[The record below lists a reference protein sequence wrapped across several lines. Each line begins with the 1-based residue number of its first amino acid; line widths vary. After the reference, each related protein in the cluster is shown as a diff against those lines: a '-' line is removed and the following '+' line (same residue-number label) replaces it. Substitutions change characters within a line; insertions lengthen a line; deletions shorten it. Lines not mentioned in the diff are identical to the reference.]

1 MKVVT
6 ATEKNM
12 PVHGMKSS
20 LFAKSTNPLN
30 LIDTKI
36 LLRLAEKKFQAAISG
51 NNAGNDGFIFLQGE
65 PAI

>member
-1 MKVVT
+1 MRVVA

-20 LFAKSTNPLN
+20 LFVKSANPLN

-36 LLRLAEKKFQAAISG
+36 LLRPAEKKFQAAISG
-51 NNAGNDGFIFLQGE
+51 NNAGDYGFIFLQGE
-65 PAI
+65 SAI